1 MRITSIQQLP
11 TIYEESPVFGIQ
23 QTQYLTVDNMIDAS
37 KLRYR
42 KSRQR
47 DSAKSPLPN
56 WLLREG
62 VEKDLHKLAAKLPT
76 VLSNHS

>member
-1 MRITSIQQLP
+1 
-11 TIYEESPVFGIQ
+11 
-23 QTQYLTVDNMIDAS
+23 MIDAS
-37 KLRYR
+37 KPRYI

-62 VEKDLHKLAAKLPT
+62 EEVDLHKLAAKVPT